1 MTQVLITGGT
11 GSIGQQLVLAFRR
24 HDYDVVFQ
32 YHTQTEVAKHLETI
46 SGAHGYQADFSSGF
60 AKLPT
65 SEIDVLINGA
75 V

>member
-46 SGAHGYQADFSSGF
+46 SGAHGSS
-60 AKLPT
+60 
-65 SEIDVLINGA
+65 
-75 V
+75 